1 MCKLDILKAYG
12 LQVSKHVFVNVAHLT
27 GRNVC
32 TNGNEYTRRVCAA
45 MSCEIT
51 SKNPLS

>member
-32 TNGNEYTRRVCAA
+32 TNGNEDTIVEYVQRCHA
-45 MSCEIT
+45 
-51 SKNPLS
+51 K